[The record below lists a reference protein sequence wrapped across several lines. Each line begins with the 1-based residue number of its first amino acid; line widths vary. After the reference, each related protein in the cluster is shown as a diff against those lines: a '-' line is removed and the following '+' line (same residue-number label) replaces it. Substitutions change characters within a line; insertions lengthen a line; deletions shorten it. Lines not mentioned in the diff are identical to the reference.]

1 MEEVVGQ
8 VIDLAALADEASAAG
23 KAGALW
29 SVSTADLN
37 ANVLRFAAGDG
48 VPEHVNNEVDV
59 LLVVVGGEGAVTL
72 DGHELRVRAGQLML
86 VPKGARRAIRALG
99 EELVEEL
106 VYVTAHRRRMGLMP
120 RRSQRRDR

>member
-1 MEEVVGQ
+1 MEEVVGH
-8 VIDLAALADEASAAG
+8 VIDVAALADEAAAAG

-37 ANVLRFAAGDG
+37 ANVLRFAADDG
-48 VPEHVNNEVDV
+48 VPEHVNSEVDV
-59 LLVVVGGEGAVTL
+59 LLLVIRGEGTVTL

-99 EELVEEL
+99 EELV
-106 VYVTAHRRRMGLMP
+106 YVTAHRRRMGLMP

>member
-99 EELVEEL
+99 EELV
-106 VYVTAHRRRMGLMP
+106 YVTAHRRRMGLMP